1 MSSISAIAGSMMVG
15 TKKTC
20 VVPYACTAS
29 AKYRSPVMRGMVIS
43 YLKEDGPRGE
53 VELRP
58 AEQPRGHE
66 QRRVADAEA
75 ATDQRLEQ
83 GSAGAGDAHRHA
95 SPAARTCH
103 RCGRHRLEE
112 SRLVA
117 PCRGPDPLPPPVG
130 EGGELAP
137 ALDRH
142 RRGARA
148 PPVG

>member
-43 YLKEDGPRGE
+43 YLKEDGPRGK

-66 QRRVADAEA
+66 QRRVAEAEA
-75 ATDQRLEQ
+75 GTDQRLEQ
-83 GSAGAGDAHRHA
+83 GSAGAGDAQRHA
-95 SPAARTCH
+95 SPPPTPAAAAAATAWTRAVS
-103 RCGRHRLEE
+103 
-112 SRLVA
+112 SRPA
-117 PCRGPDPLPPPVG
+117 AGPIRSP
-130 EGGELAP
+130 
-137 ALDRH
+137 
-142 RRGARA
+142 RR
-148 PPVG
+148 